1 MKSLCDS
8 KKSFKLIN
16 YNFHLETEQITTSV
30 RVQYLQVVHQPNSH
44 LEGNSKLE
52 NINTNRLIEKY

>member
-8 KKSFKLIN
+8 KNSFKLVN
-16 YNFHLETEQITTSV
+16 YIFHLETEQISTLV
-30 RVQYLQVVHQPNSH
+30 RVQCLQVVHQPNSH

-52 NINTNRLIEKY
+52 NINANRLIEKY